1 MSNEQQQNQKVNPAK
16 VNEKFTEI
24 TTKLNKLFGEESFKG
39 SVKLSGDT
47 AKSIVAEILQER
59 REELEKTV
67 KNEFKVLVAKRVDH
81 EREIKK
87 YREEFEKS
95 VALKQQEY
103 INAANSILSKIDA
116 FEEDTR
122 DFGKSIDD
130 VTGVNGSI

>member
-24 TTKLNKLFGEESFKG
+24 TTKLNRLFGEESFKG

-67 KNEFKVLVAKRVDH
+67 KNEFKALVAKRVDH

>member
-67 KNEFKVLVAKRVDH
+67 KNEFKALVAKRVDH